1 MKRVSIYSID
11 IFDKLKEKYK
21 EHLRKDLISVY
32 IIQTRERVYLESTY
46 LEVLEDGLE
55 KKLVNK
61 KDLSI
66 FVEGE
71 SRELTFDPEN
81 PIEIN
86 ARKFIDEISPDLIML
101 ISKRVTSSLS
111 STPGGFKN
119 FQWQAYVKA

>member
-1 MKRVSIYSID
+1 MMKRVSIYSIN
-11 IFDKLKEKYK
+11 IFDKLKEQYK

-46 LEVLEDGLE
+46 LEVLGDGLE

-101 ISKRVTSSLS
+101 IESLFNKDAFEEFS
-111 STPGGFKN
+111 EEFSEEF
-119 FQWQAYVKA
+119 

>member
-1 MKRVSIYSID
+1 MNQIVSKRVSIYSIN
-11 IFDKLKEKYK
+11 IFDKLKEQYK

-101 ISKRVTSSLS
+101 IESLFNKDAFEEFS
-111 STPGGFKN
+111 EEFSEEF
-119 FQWQAYVKA
+119 

>member
-1 MKRVSIYSID
+1 MMKRVSIYSIN
-11 IFDKLKEKYK
+11 IFDKLKEQYK

-86 ARKFIDEISPDLIML
+86 AKKFIDEISPDLIML
-101 ISKRVTSSLS
+101 IESLFNKDAFEEFS
-111 STPGGFKN
+111 EDFSEEF
-119 FQWQAYVKA
+119 

>member
-1 MKRVSIYSID
+1 MMKRVSIYSIN
-11 IFDKLKEKYK
+11 IFDKLKEQYK

-101 ISKRVTSSLS
+101 IESLFNKDAFEEFS
-111 STPGGFKN
+111 EDFSEEF
-119 FQWQAYVKA
+119 

>member
-1 MKRVSIYSID
+1 MMKRVSIYSIN
-11 IFDKLKEKYK
+11 IFDKLKEQYK

-101 ISKRVTSSLS
+101 IESLFNKDAFEEFS
-111 STPGGFKN
+111 EEFSEEF
-119 FQWQAYVKA
+119 

>member
-1 MKRVSIYSID
+1 MMKGVSIYSIN
-11 IFDKLKEKYK
+11 IFDKLKEQYK

-101 ISKRVTSSLS
+101 IESLFNKDAFEEFS
-111 STPGGFKN
+111 EEFSEEF
-119 FQWQAYVKA
+119 

>member
-1 MKRVSIYSID
+1 MMRRISIYSID

-21 EHLRKDLISVY
+21 EHLRKDLTSVY
-32 IIQTRERVYLESTY
+32 IIQTRECVYLESTY

-71 SRELTFDPEN
+71 PRKLTFDPED

-101 ISKRVTSSLS
+101 VERLFNEDAFEEFSEE
-111 STPGGFKN
+111 F
-119 FQWQAYVKA
+119 

>member
-1 MKRVSIYSID
+1 MIKRVSIYSIN
-11 IFDKLKEKYK
+11 IFDKLKEQYK

-32 IIQTRERVYLESTY
+32 IMQTRERVYLESTY

-101 ISKRVTSSLS
+101 IESLFNKDAFEEFS
-111 STPGGFKN
+111 EEFSEEF
-119 FQWQAYVKA
+119 

>member
-1 MKRVSIYSID
+1 MMKRVSIYSIN

-32 IIQTRERVYLESTY
+32 IMQTRERVYLESTY
-46 LEVLEDGLE
+46 LEVLEEGLE

-101 ISKRVTSSLS
+101 IESLFNKDAFEEFS
-111 STPGGFKN
+111 EEFSEEF
-119 FQWQAYVKA
+119 

>member
-1 MKRVSIYSID
+1 MNRIVSKRVSIYSIN
-11 IFDKLKEKYK
+11 IFDKLKEQYK

-101 ISKRVTSSLS
+101 IESLFNKDAFEEFS
-111 STPGGFKN
+111 EEFSEEF
-119 FQWQAYVKA
+119 

>member
-1 MKRVSIYSID
+1 MMKRVSIYSID
-11 IFDKLKEKYK
+11 IFDKLKEQYK

-32 IIQTRERVYLESTY
+32 IMQTRERVYLESTY

-101 ISKRVTSSLS
+101 IESLFNKDAFEEFS
-111 STPGGFKN
+111 EEFSEEF
-119 FQWQAYVKA
+119 

>member
-1 MKRVSIYSID
+1 MMKRVSIYSIN
-11 IFDKLKEKYK
+11 IFDKLKEQYK

-32 IIQTRERVYLESTY
+32 IMQTRERVYLESTY

-101 ISKRVTSSLS
+101 IESLFNKDAFEEFS
-111 STPGGFKN
+111 EDFSEEF
-119 FQWQAYVKA
+119 